1 MGLDFRSLEDLKKIN
16 KDKKIVKKMGKS
28 YDVILASDSIIRQIP
43 RLLGP
48 TLNKIGMF
56 PTAVKPSEGIKEK
69 YEAMAATVKFAVK
82 LKPGAPM
89 CLSAAVANV
98 EMKPEE
104 VVENIT
110 AAVNFVLTL
119 CKKGWQN
126 TKKVHIKSTMGP
138 TFTIYG

>member
-1 MGLDFRSLEDLKKIN
+1 
-16 KDKKIVKKMGKS
+16 MGKS
-28 YDVILASDSIIRQIP
+28 YDVILASDSVIRQIP

-48 TLNKIGMF
+48 TLNKMGMF
-56 PTAVKPSEGIKEK
+56 PTAVKPTESIQEK
-69 YEAMAATVKFAVK
+69 FDSMAATIKFAVK

-98 EMKPEE
+98 EMTPEE
-104 VVENIT
+104 ISDNIT

-126 TKKVHIKSTMGP
+126 VKRVHIKSTMGP

>member
-1 MGLDFRSLEDLKKIN
+1 
-16 KDKKIVKKMGKS
+16 MGKS
-28 YDVILASDSIIRQIP
+28 YDVILASEIIIRQIP

-56 PTAVKPSEGIKEK
+56 PTAVKPTEAIQEK
-69 YEAMAATVKFAVK
+69 YDSMAATVKFAVK

-98 EMKPEE
+98 QMKPEE
-104 VVENIT
+104 VVENVTGAI
-110 AAVNFVLTL
+110 NFVLTL

-126 TKKVHIKSTMGP
+126 VKRIHIKSTMGP
-138 TFTIYG
+138 THTIYG